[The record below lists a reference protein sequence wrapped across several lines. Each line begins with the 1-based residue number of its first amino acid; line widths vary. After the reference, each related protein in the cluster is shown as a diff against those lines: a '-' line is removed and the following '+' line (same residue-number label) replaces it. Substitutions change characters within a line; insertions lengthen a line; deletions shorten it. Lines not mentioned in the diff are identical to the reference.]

1 MGPCGSAMCHGDLR
15 PTDPILLPRDWLMT
29 NEASF
34 WFPSGVAGLPSD
46 LDSRGVRRDAEGQAA
61 LKTHLAA

>member
-1 MGPCGSAMCHGDLR
+1 MGPRGCHGDQR
-15 PTDPILLPRDWLMT
+15 PTDPVLLLRDWLMT

-34 WFPSGVAGLPSD
+34 LFPSGVAGLPPD